1 MSESPVEK
9 KKYKVYLPKTAF
21 PMKADLPQREPKR
34 LEKWKAEGLYQRVEA
49 KRRADNAAGT
59 GQGRA
64 VLHDGPPYANG
75 AIHIGHALNK
85 ILKDVVVKSRWMEG
99 YESPYIPG
107 WDCHGLPIEHAVE
120 KDLGPKRRELSR
132 TQFLERCRAFASK
145 WVETQSAA
153 FQRLGILGAW
163 EEPYLT
169 MAPKYE
175 AAVVRQMSQLFEHG
189 AVTRKLKVVHWSY
202 GARTALAEAEV
213 EYADRDSLAITV
225 AFPVSD
231 NARGQQFVEK
241 FGKNLLVTSGKTARL
256 YLPIWTTTPWTIP
269 SNRAISVKPSMD
281 YVLMVGP
288 STDLLR
294 VYVVADSRKE
304 DLAQK
309 LGLDAQ
315 YFMNSSHCSAPFK
328 GRELGSLVARHPWLN
343 RSAPVLLGD
352 HVTADTGTGL
362 VHTAPDHGVDD
373 FNIVETYKKMH
384 PELAAS
390 LELLQLVGPD
400 GRFVEGPNTDPEL
413 VGRPVLD
420 KEGVGETNKFIV
432 NKLKELG
439 SDTNSGHGFLLHQ
452 ETIHHSYPHCWRT
465 KTPILFR
472 ATEQWFITMDDK
484 LSGTGKS
491 LRELGLEGVDSTTWV
506 PAAGRN
512 RIYAMIDGRPDWC
525 ISRQRAW
532 GTPITVL
539 RHIESGEPLV
549 RPEFFERAAAAIEKA
564 GIEAWSEMSVDDL
577 VAGLG
582 IDASQYQKETDIL
595 DVWIDSGV
603 SAGVVCDTHSE
614 LSRADYGNFIYLEG
628 SDQHRGWFHSSLLF
642 NLAATGKKPYKT
654 VVTHG
659 FVMDGKGQKM
669 SKSLGNVVSP
679 DEVMKTLGAD
689 ILRLWACSVD
699 YNEDVRIGKEILDR
713 SADAYRKIRNTL
725 RFLLGALDG
734 FDPVKDLVPERE
746 WSPLDAWIWG
756 AFGRLSVEVGDA
768 FEKFDFHR
776 ATQALHGFCQL
787 ELSSRYFEII
797 KDRLY
802 CDALDSARRRSCRTV
817 CFKLA
822 IGMAILLAPVVSFT
836 ADEVWEFIP
845 GATGSVFEQR
855 FPEPAATPESEAWQA
870 LWIVREALQGAME
883 PHRAAKIIGTS
894 LDASV
899 RIGLLASVQLELK
912 SLGESLDDCFVV
924 SGFEF
929 FDSAELNVEVSAHQG
944 TKCPRCWNHK
954 GGHGQVSDADLC
966 GRCWDVVS
974 GTELELA

>member
-1 MSESPVEK
+1 MSDSSVEK
-9 KKYKVYLPKTAF
+9 KKYKVYLPKTDF

-34 LEKWKAEGLYQRVEA
+34 LETWKAGGLYKRIEA
-49 KRRADNAAGT
+49 KRRADNAAGS
-59 GQGRA
+59 GKGRA

-99 YESPYIPG
+99 YESPYVPG

-120 KDLGPKRRELSR
+120 KDLGPKRREMSR

-145 WVETQSAA
+145 WVDTQSTA

-163 EEPYLT
+163 DEPYLT

-213 EYADRDSLAITV
+213 EYADRTSPAIYV
-225 AFPVSD
+225 RFEVPQDRAQAFLS
-231 NARGQQFVEK
+231 N
-241 FGKNLLVTSGKTARL
+241 SGITTTGSFRMF
-256 YLPIWTTTPWTIP
+256 LPIWTTTPWTLP
-269 SNRAISVKPSMD
+269 SNRAVAMHP
-281 YVLMVGP
+281 
-288 STDLLR
+288 DLEYAVAYEHLGDQDTY
-294 VYVVADSRKE
+294 YVVAVPLLEEFNR
-304 DLAQK
+304 K
-309 LGLDAQ
+309 LGITLHTKAI
-315 YFMNSSHCSAPFK
+315 FK
-328 GRELGSLVARHPWLN
+328 GKEFQTLVARHPWIA
-343 RSAPVLLGD
+343 RESPVLLGD

-373 FNIVETYKKMH
+373 FNI
-384 PELAAS
+384 AS
-390 LELLQLVGPD
+390 HLGLFQYVGPD
-400 GRFVEGPNTDPEL
+400 GKFLEVVNDEEL
-413 VGRPVLD
+413 VGKNIFD
-420 KEGVGETNKFIV
+420 TNPIV
-432 NKLKELG
+432 IEKLKAA
-439 SDTNSGHGFLLHQ
+439 DALLHVD
-452 ETIHHSYPHCWRT
+452 TLTHSYPHCWRT

-472 ATEQWFITMDDK
+472 ATEQWFITMDTDLK
-484 LSGTGKS
+484 GTGKS
-491 LRELGLEGVDSTTWV
+491 LRELGLEGVRETRWV
-506 PAAGRN
+506 PAMGEN
-512 RIYAMIDGRPDWC
+512 RIHAMIAGRPDWC

-549 RPEFFERAAAAIEKA
+549 RPEFFERAAAAIEKD
-564 GIEAWSEMSVDDL
+564 GIEAWSDMSVDAL
-577 VAGLG
+577 VAGLN

-642 NLAATGKKPYKT
+642 NLAASGKKPYKT

-659 FVMDGKGQKM
+659 FVMDSKGQKM

-734 FDPVKDLVPERE
+734 FDPAQDLMPAVE
-746 WSPLDAWIWG
+746 WTPLDAWIWK
-756 AFGRLSVEVGDA
+756 AFGRLCVEVRDA

-787 ELSSRYFEII
+787 ELSGRYFEII

-802 CDALDSARRRSCRTV
+802 CDALDSAPRRSCRTL

-822 IGMAILLAPVVSFT
+822 EGLAILLSPVLSFT
-836 ADEVWEFIP
+836 TDEVWEFIP

-855 FPEPAATPESEAWQA
+855 FPDAVAVPESEAWRA
-870 LWIVREALQGAME
+870 LWTVREALQGAME
-883 PHRAAKIIGTS
+883 PHRAAKTIGTS

-899 RIGLLASVQLELK
+899 RIGLPESIQLELR
-912 SLGESLDDCFVV
+912 SLGESLDELFVV
-924 SGFEF
+924 SSFEF

-954 GGHGQVSDADLC
+954 GGHGHGQGADADLC
-966 GRCWDVVS
+966 GRCWDVVNGS
-974 GTELELA
+974 DLEIA